1 MVEDATW
8 STVPQGPKHQTLTL
22 RNQDMTDLEAA
33 RAEHTTSQ
41 AKPNGTVT
49 STGQTT
55 PPTFPPLKTTITS
68 QSAQEA
74 ARSLSN
80 FSNSPENPHNWS
92 NSKRW
97 RITLTVALTGFI
109 STSGSSIA
117 VPGFH
122 EILEEFG
129 VENEKI
135 GVLVTS
141 VYVLGLG

>member
-1 MVEDATW
+1 
-8 STVPQGPKHQTLTL
+8 
-22 RNQDMTDLEAA
+22 MTDLEAA
-33 RAEHTTSQ
+33 RVEHATPGT
-41 AKPNGTVT
+41 KPNGTVAATDET
-49 STGQTT
+49 SQQT
-55 PPTFPPLKTTITS
+55 TFPPLKQTITS

-74 ARSLSN
+74 ARSLSD
-80 FSNSPENPHNWS
+80 FSKSPENPHNWP

-97 RITLTVALTGFI
+97 RIALTVALTGFI

-122 EILEEFG
+122 EILEEFE
-129 VENEKI
+129 VANEKI